1 MDRLGKVHEILV
13 GKSDGKKALRRPR
26 HRQADIK
33 MDLEET
39 GWE

>member
-1 MDRLGKVHEILV
+1 MGEVHEILV

-26 HRQADIK
+26 HRQVDTKI
-33 MDLEET
+33 DLEEM